1 MKSPRVPAARN
12 ALRILN
18 LLSQMDVPIS
28 AARIRNELELP
39 RSSTYHLLNEMVE
52 SGFVVHLPE
61 QQTYGLGMVAYSM
74 ANAYTQQQPLV
85 RLANRKLEAIAEV
98 SKGSCHL
105 SRLAGPEVLYLQEV
119 RSSKAV
125 SLVTKVGVRLPAT
138 RTASGRAMLSH
149 LPENEV
155 RALFSIAGDENY
167 GSFRRILDETA
178 ERGWAEEHEEI
189 SRGQSTVAVAV
200 LDHLDRPAAAVASTF
215 PTTVGCAEG
224 VIEQLQKLAAFLR
237 ERMYS

>member
-1 MKSPRVPAARN
+1 MSTSRVPAARN

-28 AARIRNELELP
+28 AARIRSELGLP
-39 RSSTYHLLNEMVE
+39 RSSTYHLLNEMVD

-74 ANAYTQQQPLV
+74 ASAYTEQQPLV
-85 RLANRKLEAIAEV
+85 RLATRKLEKIAEL

-105 SRLAGPEVLYLQEV
+105 SRLAGSDVLYLQEV
-119 RSSKAV
+119 RGSAAV

-149 LPENEV
+149 LPEMEV
-155 RALFSIAGDENY
+155 RALFSIAGDGNY
-167 GSFRRILDETA
+167 GQFRQVLDKTRN
-178 ERGWAEEHEEI
+178 RGWAEEHEEI

-200 LDHLDRPAAAVASTF
+200 LDHLERPAAAVAATY
-215 PTTVGCAEG
+215 PTAAGCTSG
-224 VIEQLQKLAAFLR
+224 VIDQLLDLAAFLR
-237 ERMYS
+237 QRMYN